1 MHQRE
6 YTATKT
12 IYLSDE
18 DFYVRGADICVYT
31 EATSKLAVWRN
42 QEIVGTFN
50 RTPISIQSM
59 VAAGWLTEN
68 TGSVAAAPAVE
79 PTPEPVS
86 PHADVTA
93 KVVEPEPEVVN
104 VPVPEDAPLVIT
116 STEPEVEQAVVE
128 PVVEEPAAEE
138 APEEPKTVTKSK
150 KGGKR

>member
-104 VPVPEDAPLVIT
+104 VPVEEPAAEEAK
-116 STEPEVEQAVVE
+116 PEVEGT
-128 PVVEEPAAEE
+128 PEEPAAEE